1 MKNTI
6 NLIKVII
13 ENFPEHVDSYKISFL
28 FNKPLKTY
36 GSLYF
41 TTFPM
46 KSIYNTFPS
55 FETI

>member
-13 ENFPEHVDSYKISFL
+13 ENFPKHVDSYKISFL
-28 FNKPLKTY
+28 FNKLLKTY

-41 TTFPM
+41 TTFSV
-46 KSIYNTFPS
+46 KSIYNTFAS